1 MDTVISVDNQGTQK
15 PPPHVAAPRGFRGL
29 AGLSH
34 FPGLVGPLIE
44 ALNKMSLKSLT
55 DSRPVERGGRFH
67 IERGLDLL
75 LQLAEKEEEC

>member
-1 MDTVISVDNQGTQK
+1 M
-15 PPPHVAAPRGFRGL
+15 
-29 AGLSH
+29 
-34 FPGLVGPLIE
+34 GPLIE